1 MLHLFENPAGK
12 TEHEIIHEQMELMR
26 AAEDLGFDSIW
37 PAEHH
42 FTEYGYCASPALSLA
57 ALASETKRIRL
68 GTGVVVLP
76 LNHPL
81 RIAEDYAF
89 LDHLCDGRVD
99 LGVGRGY
106 QPLEFTRYG
115 VDQSSTRG
123 QFDEAIQIIRQAWNE
138 GRVDFEGEHYRF
150 RDVPIRP
157 KPVQEPHP
165 PIWMAALS
173 PETFELAGRY
183 GLNLLYGSVFG
194 LSPETAAQR
203 RADYH
208 RGLAEAGHASAG
220 KSAGCLTMVYVAD
233 TLERARDEFRDA
245 VLWYY
250 RTIAK
255 YVAPKRDESTVKS
268 YEMYPAFR
276 DVASVV
282 TWDALLERDAVICG
296 DPDTVGEKL
305 HEYQQVYGFTDL
317 LCWTRL
323 GGLDHRKVLRSME
336 LLLLRPEP
344 DRVDRLRVS
353 AACARFG
360 RRDHRLAQRHEA
372 KGLF

>member
-1 MLHLFENPAGK
+1 MRFGMLHLFENPIEK
-12 TEHEIIHEQMELMR
+12 TEHQIIHEQMELMR
-26 AAEDLGFDSIW
+26 AAEDLGFDSVW

-42 FTEYGYCASPALSLA
+42 FTEYGYCASPSLSLA
-57 ALASETKRIRL
+57 AIASETKRIRL

-81 RIAEDYAF
+81 RVAEDYAF
-89 LDHLCDGRVD
+89 LDHLSQGRVD

-106 QPLEFTRYG
+106 QPLEFQRYG
-115 VDQSSTRG
+115 VEQGTTRE
-123 QFDEAIQIIRQAWNE
+123 QFDEALQVIQQAWTK
-138 GRVDFEGEHYRF
+138 GRVDFEGRHFRF
-150 RDVPIRP
+150 SDVPVRP
-157 KPVQEPHP
+157 RPLQKPHP

-173 PETFELAGRY
+173 PETFEIAGRY

-194 LSPETAAQR
+194 LSPDVAGQR

-208 RGLAEAGHASAG
+208 RGLAAGGHSAEG

-233 TLERARDEFRDA
+233 TMEKARDEFREA

-255 YVAPKRDESTVKS
+255 YVAPVPGQEAVKS
-268 YEMYPAFR
+268 YEMYTAFR
-276 DVASVV
+276 DVASAA
-282 TWDALLERDAVICG
+282 TWELLLE
-296 DPDTVGEKL
+296 L
-305 HEYQQVYGFTDL
+305 QQIYGFTEL

-336 LLLLRPEP
+336 LMRDKVIPHLRESQPP
-344 DRVDRLRVS
+344 PPPV
-353 AACARFG
+353 
-360 RRDHRLAQRHEA
+360 
-372 KGLF
+372 

>member
-1 MLHLFENPAGK
+1 MVPGAMRFGMLHLFENPIDK
-12 TEHEIIHEQMELMR
+12 SEHQVIHEQLELMR
-26 AAEDLGFDSIW
+26 AAEDLDFDSVW

-42 FTEYGYCASPALSLA
+42 FTEYGYCSSPSISLA
-57 ALASETKRIRL
+57 AIAAATRRIRL

-81 RIAEDYAF
+81 RVAEDYAF
-89 LDHLCDGRVD
+89 LDQMSDGRVD

-106 QPLEFTRYG
+106 QPLEFERYG
-115 VDQSSTRG
+115 VDQSQTRG
-123 QFDEAIQIIRQAWNE
+123 QFDEALRIIQQAWTR
-138 GRVDFEGEHYRF
+138 GRVDFEGDHYRF

-157 KPVQEPHP
+157 APFQKPHP

-194 LSPETAAQR
+194 LSPEIAGQR

-208 RGLAEAGHASAG
+208 RGLAEGGHSPEG

-233 TLERARDEFRDA
+233 SMEQARDEFRDP

-250 RTIAK
+250 KTISK
-255 YVAPKRDESTVKS
+255 YVAPKAGEKAVKS
-268 YEMYPAFR
+268 YETYTAFR
-276 DVASVV
+276 DAAATMS
-282 TWDALLERDAVICG
+282 WEQLLERDAVICG
-296 DPDTVGEKL
+296 EPDYVAEKL
-305 HEYQQVYGFTDL
+305 QADHQVFGFTDI

-336 LLLLRPEP
+336 LMQDKVIPKLRQSTPP
-344 DRVDRLRVS
+344 PLV
-353 AACARFG
+353 
-360 RRDHRLAQRHEA
+360 
-372 KGLF
+372 